1 MDLNL
6 KMMPIN
12 CYKLQ
17 TSISQNIFR
26 AYDIRGI
33 VYETLIPDIV
43 YTIGRAFGSQALK
56 DNEKTVIIAR
66 DGRISGPELIQALQA
81 GLMDSGCDVI
91 DIGMVPTPVLYF
103 ATHLLSARS
112 GIMLTGSHN
121 PPEYNGLKMILA
133 GKTLADQDIQKL
145 YHGIINKD
153 FVTGSGQ
160 LKQIQI
166 HDKYIQRITSD
177 IKLSRPLKIVIDA
190 GNGVAGQIAAQ
201 LFRQLGCDVIELFCD
216 IDGSFPHHHP
226 DPSDEKNLQ
235 DLINTVEQH
244 HADIGL
250 AFDGD
255 GDRLGIITNRGEI
268 ILSDRLLLL
277 FAKDI
282 LQRHKNAEII
292 FDVKC
297 SRHLQSYIE
306 QHGGKPLMW
315 KTGHSLIKAKMQ
327 ETGALLAG
335 EMSGHIFFKERWYGF
350 DDGLYAAARL
360 LEIVAHQKRT
370 SSEIFAELP
379 DSINTPE
386 LKLPVTEEKKW
397 AVLDLLKKRAFFI
410 DADINVI
417 DGIRVDYEDGW
428 GLIRASNTTPNLILR
443 FEADSYAS
451 LERIQK
457 IFKQQLLNIDEELS
471 LPF

>member
-1 MDLNL
+1 MFNLN
-6 KMMPIN
+6 N
-12 CYKLQ
+12 N
-17 TSISQNIFR
+17 ISPQIFR
-26 AYDIRGI
+26 AYDIRG
-33 VYETLIPDIV
+33 VVNETLTPDIV
-43 YTIGRAFGSQALK
+43 YTIGRAFAAEALK
-56 DNEKTVIIAR
+56 SNEKTVIIAR
-66 DGRISGPELIQALQA
+66 DGRLSGPQLMNALQA
-81 GLMDSGCDVI
+81 GLMESGCNVI

-145 YHGIINKD
+145 YQRIQNKE
-153 FVTGSGQ
+153 FISGKGQ
-160 LKQIQI
+160 SQQIAIDDQ
-166 HDKYIQRITSD
+166 YIQRITSD
-177 IKLSRPLKIVIDA
+177 IKLSKQLKIVIDA
-190 GNGVAGQIAAQ
+190 GNGVAGQIAVQ
-201 LFRQLGCDVIELFCD
+201 LFKQLGCNVIELFCE
-216 IDGSFPHHHP
+216 IDGNFPHHHP
-226 DPSDEKNLQ
+226 DPSNEDNLH
-235 DLINTVEQH
+235 DLMNAVEQH

-255 GDRLGIITNRGEI
+255 GDRLGVITNQGEM
-268 ILSDRLLLL
+268 ILPDRLLLL

-282 LQRHKNAEII
+282 LQRHKNAQII

-297 SRHLQSYIE
+297 SRHLMIFIDE
-306 QHGGKPLMW
+306 HGGKPLMW

-360 LEIVAHQKRT
+360 LEIIAHHKK
-370 SSEIFAELP
+370 SSHEIFAQLP

-386 LKLPVTEEKKW
+386 LKLAVTEEKKW
-397 AVLDLLKKRAFFI
+397 ALLDSLKKRAFFI

-457 IFKQQLLNIDEELS
+457 IFKQQLLNVDSELI